1 MTCETLT
8 GVQGA
13 AAAVCPACDNEFPRV
28 LIVDDENGPR
38 QALRMLLKPEYD
50 VLLASGPDA
59 ALQTLRQCLVDV
71 VITDIRMPGA
81 TGIDLLRAVKQEWPE
96 VEVIILTGYG
106 QLDTAMSAIDLGAFA
121 YVEKPFDNEV
131 ILEKVRASLARRREN
146 LEHRALEE
154 LAFRASRFETLGRLI
169 TGTMH
174 DLGTPL
180 SVMNAN
186 VELLMN
192 RAETPEQAMRLKT
205 IQTQLGHCTDLVRT
219 TMNFLRHAPSKRA
232 PFSLNGVVRTC
243 MEMAGPVLAKD
254 GVEIVLDVDPALPSL
269 MGELILVRQA
279 LLNLLTNAG
288 QAMRAQAPPRR
299 ISVSTRREGGQVCL
313 SVEDTGPGIPAHHRA
328 RIFDALFT
336 TKAEGGT
343 GLGLAVVKHVMEHH
357 QGTIELLDPPGGGT
371 RFVLRFPVPID
382 EPY

>member
-8 GVQGA
+8 GERNSVTGGGMYGDTQIA
-13 AAAVCPACDNEFPRV
+13 RV
-28 LIVDDENGPR
+28 LVVDDENGPR
-38 QALRMLLKPEYD
+38 QALRMLLKPEYE
-50 VLLASGPDA
+50 VVLASGPDA
-59 ALQTLRQCLVDV
+59 ALRTLRQCAVDL

-81 TGIDLLRAVKQEWPE
+81 TGIDLLREIKRDWPDI
-96 VEVIILTGYG
+96 EVIILTGYG

-121 YVEKPFDNEV
+121 YVEKPFDAEV
-131 ILEKVRASLARRREN
+131 ILGKVRASLARRREN

-186 VELLMN
+186 VEILMN
-192 RAETPEQAMRLKT
+192 KVSEPDVVKRVRT
-205 IQTQLGHCTDLVRT
+205 IQAQLGHCTDLVRT

-243 MEMAGPVLAKD
+243 VDMAGPVLAKD
-254 GVEIVLDVDPALPSL
+254 GVNISVELDPVLPPL

-288 QAMRAQAPPRR
+288 QAMQAQETPRH
-299 ISVSTRREGGQVCL
+299 ISITTRREGNEACIC
-313 SVEDTGPGIPAHHRA
+313 VEDTGPGIPPHYRE

-336 TKAEGGT
+336 TKAESGT

-357 QGTIELLDPPGGGT
+357 FGTIELIDPPGGGT
-371 RFVLRFPVPID
+371 RFVLRFPVPVMD
-382 EPY
+382 GT